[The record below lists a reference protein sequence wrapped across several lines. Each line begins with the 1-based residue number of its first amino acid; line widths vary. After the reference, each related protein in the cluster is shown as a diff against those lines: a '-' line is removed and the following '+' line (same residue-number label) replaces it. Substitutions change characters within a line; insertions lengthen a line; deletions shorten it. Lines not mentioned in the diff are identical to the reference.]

1 MRVFI
6 VCLAAVCVL
15 WGAEAKRFVVGFAQD
30 TMTNDWRVAQV
41 RELEAAFKNDKNI
54 EFVYTDGKGSLPLSV
69 QNIEDLIAR
78 PVDVLIASPMDAK
91 AMTPVI
97 ESAHQKG
104 IPVVL
109 LSRRIEGEGFTTF
122 IRPEN
127 RDIAKKAAQY
137 IAKELKGKGKIF
149 ILQHVPT
156 TTPAI
161 HRTESFFE
169 EIKKYPGLE
178 VVSMK
183 VANSLRADA
192 IKMTEEA
199 LREGLEFDAIYA
211 QSDSMAVGAIMALKA
226 AGIDP
231 KPLVITGI
239 DYISEARTAILAGEL
254 DATFTYPTAATEGAE
269 AVRRIL
275 KGQKVP
281 KEQVIDSTM
290 ITRDNVRKV
299 EPIF

>member
-1 MRVFI
+1 MRVI
-6 VCLAAVCVL
+6 WVLLAAAIAL
-15 WGAEAKRFVVGFAQD
+15 LGAEAKRFVVGFAQD

-54 EFVYTDGKGSLPLSV
+54 EFVYTDGKGNLALSV
-69 QNIEDLIAR
+69 QNIEELIAR
-78 PVDVLIASPMDAK
+78 PVDVLIASPLDAK

-97 ESAHQKG
+97 ESAYKKG

-109 LSRRIEGEGFTTF
+109 LSRRIEGDGFTTF
-122 IRPEN
+122 IHPEN
-127 RDIAKKAAQY
+127 RDIAKQAARY

-161 HRTESFFE
+161 HRTEAFFE

-178 VVSMK
+178 VTGMK

-199 LREGLEFDAIYA
+199 LREGLKFDAVYA

-226 AGIDP
+226 AGVDP

-239 DYISEARTAILAGEL
+239 DYISEVRAAIVAGEL
-254 DATFTYPTAATEGAE
+254 DASFTYPTAAAEGAE

-275 KGQKVP
+275 RGQKVP

-290 ITRDNVRKV
+290 VTRENVRKI